1 MNGTHKNLRKGGT
14 NVEKNVLLIDDEA
27 SLRRSVSIGL
37 MQKGYHTEPCENGM
51 KGLQTLENFK
61 KKGVPLECAVV
72 DIRLPDIDGIKLLK
86 VIKFNYPD
94 TPVIIITGHGNEA
107 IAEEVK
113 AQKAEAYLEKPFTIE
128 ELTALLEEIPEA
140 AAKKEAAPIEKAVP
154 AQVFSAY
161 ALVTVAKNAD
171 LMDVYRK
178 LYFHENVLYCDAI
191 RGDSDLIL
199 LLQAATMDGVND
211 VIDTRI
217 KKIKGVEDVTL
228 LTVDAPVFADN
239 VTSIM
244 GSVDRVL
251 AKEKVTENEAAAV
264 GSKRVSSYVLLQIEK
279 EKLEAVYPAL
289 YFDDQVVQCDFTRGK
304 YDMVLLMKGAS
315 FADIGNTIKNKIKPM
330 DGVLRIKE
338 WPIITLF
345 EA

>member
-1 MNGTHKNLRKGGT
+1 
-14 NVEKNVLLIDDEA
+14 
-27 SLRRSVSIGL
+27 
-37 MQKGYHTEPCENGM
+37 
-51 KGLQTLENFK
+51 
-61 KKGVPLECAVV
+61 VV

-86 VIKFNYPD
+86 VIKFNYPN

-128 ELTALLEEIPEA
+128 ELTALLEDIPEA
-140 AAKKEAAPIEKAVP
+140 TAKKQEAPVEKAVP
-154 AQVFSAY
+154 DHVFSAY
-161 ALVTVAKNAD
+161 ALVTVGKNAD

-178 LYFHENVLYCDAI
+178 LYFHENVVYCDAV
-191 RGDSDLIL
+191 RGDHDLVL
-199 LLQAATMDGVND
+199 LLQAGTMDGANE
-211 VIDTRI
+211 VINTQI
-217 KKIKGVEDVTL
+217 KKIKGVEDVNL

-244 GSVDRVL
+244 GNVDKAL
-251 AKEKVTENEAAAV
+251 GKEKAAENEAAAV
-264 GSKRVSSYVLLQIEK
+264 GSKRVSSYVLLEIEK
-279 EKLEAVYPAL
+279 EKLEAIYPAL
-289 YFDDQVVQCDFTRGK
+289 YFDDQVVQCDFTSGK

-315 FADIGNTIKNKIKPM
+315 FADIGTTIKNKIKPM